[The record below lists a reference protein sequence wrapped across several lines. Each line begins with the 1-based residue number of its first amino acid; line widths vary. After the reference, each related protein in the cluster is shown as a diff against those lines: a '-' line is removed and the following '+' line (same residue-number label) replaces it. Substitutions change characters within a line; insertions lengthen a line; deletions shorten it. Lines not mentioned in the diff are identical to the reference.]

1 MNFELCQKSLLKHR
15 FTSNDFYPKAQ
26 SKMQWMP
33 SLNPSRLLMMRYD
46 NWNNLLFHMLDGQR
60 AFRPRSAARCTRLVG
75 LIYEQCEGDW
85 TYAKYII

>member
-1 MNFELCQKSLLKHR
+1 MDAQFESLSPDLYT
-15 FTSNDFYPKAQ
+15 TSYVWMEFQRTVVDDFAHIQ
-26 SKMQWMP
+26 
-33 SLNPSRLLMMRYD
+33 RLMMRYD